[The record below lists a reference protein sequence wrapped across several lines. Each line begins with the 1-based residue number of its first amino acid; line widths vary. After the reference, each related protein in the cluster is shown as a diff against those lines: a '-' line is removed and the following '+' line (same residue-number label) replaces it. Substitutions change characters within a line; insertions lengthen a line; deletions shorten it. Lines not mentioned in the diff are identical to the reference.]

1 VASIYFVGTY
11 QPIMC
16 GIGDYTHF
24 VARELNLSRWKVL
37 SFDLDTCG
45 LQMTNGNGV
54 PKGQAWYGIPSPEGF
69 SAQSILA
76 GLRKLGGNSKD
87 AVLWFQH
94 EHGIWRDDERFVRM
108 FSELRLPKIV
118 TFHTLHF
125 QSVETPSGLRGNQ
138 YQFLRAVFPH
148 VDAITV
154 FSQGVY
160 QAVTSTFPQYRD
172 KVLLLRHGVH
182 LHPKISGLSRKEAKE
197 KLDDFL
203 LYESDLTET
212 AKKSLHNQHVFL
224 DPEYF
229 IIGQAG
235 FLCPSKQSELLYQV
249 RDALQKIVPRKRILA
264 VRIGTPRDS
273 TQRAYARRLR
283 LKTDNRDKFLLE
295 TCLPE
300 DMLRVAQRAFDL
312 NFYWPK
318 ECSQSGILAHA
329 LGVGAIVAGRQLE
342 GSGEALR
349 MAGAITT
356 KEPQDVISSI
366 KSLVLNPEIGSLME
380 KKALNYAR
388 EFSWR
393 NQAKKHSELARKLI
407 EPAVKPVIHQAFEKA
422 SPRTGSEYAGVGAAL
437 LSV

>member
-1 VASIYFVGTY
+1 MASIYFVGTY

-24 VARELNLSRWKVL
+24 VARELNLNRWKVI
-37 SFDLDTCG
+37 SFDLNTCG
-45 LQMTNGNGV
+45 LQMTTGNGV
-54 PKGQAWYGIPSPEGF
+54 PKGQAWYGIPGPDDF
-69 SAQSILA
+69 STRAILG
-76 GLRKLGGNSKD
+76 GLRKLGGSSKD

-94 EHGIWRDDERFVRM
+94 EHGIWRDDEQFVHM
-108 FSELRLPKIV
+108 LSELRLPKIV

-125 QSVETPSGLRGNQ
+125 QSAETPSGLRKNQ
-138 YQFLRAVFPH
+138 YQFLRKVFPH

-160 QAVTSTFPQYRD
+160 QAVISAFPQYWD

-182 LHPKISGLSRKEAKE
+182 LHPKISGLRREEAKE

-212 AKKSLHNQHVFL
+212 AKKSLHNQHIFQN
-224 DPEYF
+224 PEYF

-235 FLCPSKQSELLYQV
+235 FLCPSKQSEILYQV
-249 RDALQKIVPRKRILA
+249 RDTLQKVIPRKRILA

-273 TQRAYARRLR
+273 TQRAYAHRLR
-283 LKTDNRDKFLLE
+283 LKTDDDGKFLLE

-329 LGVGAIVAGRQLE
+329 LGVGGIVAGRQLE
-342 GSGEALR
+342 GSGETLR
-349 MAGAITT
+349 MAGAITSR
-356 KEPQDVISSI
+356 EPQDVISSI
-366 KSLVLNPEIGSLME
+366 KSLILNPEMGSQME

-393 NQAKKHSELARKLI
+393 NQAKKHSELAGKLV
-407 EPAVKPVIHQAFEKA
+407 EPAVKAVIHQAFEKA
-422 SPRTGSEYAGVGAAL
+422 SPKTRSEYTGAGVAL
-437 LSV
+437 SPV